1 VAWVAWA
8 AAAWVRSATEVVR
21 SRVARLDALVLTAGI
36 WFLAKFL
43 RYAFPPLFP
52 TLAVEYG
59 VSNADLGVAFTA
71 LMLAYAAM
79 QLPSGVLADR
89 FGGWRVV
96 TAGAVLA
103 ALSSLAI
110 AAPVVLGAPLP
121 FLVLVAAMVVV
132 GVGTGMHK
140 TVAVPLLSRIYT
152 RKTGRALG
160 VLDTFGAFGGVV
172 APVAVVAATT
182 GVLAAVV
189 DWPAVFLA
197 AGLTVLAFAAAFA
210 LRVPARVGAAGDGDP
225 ESGSSLAAY
234 AGLFADRDVAAFVA
248 VTVLFSFTYNG
259 AVAFLPTYLV
269 DAAELSEATAGSLYA
284 ALFAVSVVQVATGGA
299 SDRVGRLP
307 VVGATLALAAV
318 GLAVVVAYP
327 TAPVLLVGAGVVAF
341 GLGSHG
347 FRPVRGAYLVELVP
361 DDVAGGALGVVRTA
375 IMGVGAVAPATVGV
389 LAERFGFQL
398 AFGALL
404 AALVG
409 ALLALAAVVSLAE

>member
-1 VAWVAWA
+1 MGLGSL
-8 AAAWVRSATEVVR
+8 RD
-21 SRVARLDALVLTAGI
+21 RVARLDALALTAAI

-43 RYAFPPLFP
+43 RYLFPPLFP
-52 TLAVEYG
+52 TLTVEYG
-59 VSNADLGVAFTA
+59 VSNAVVGGAFTA

-96 TAGAVLA
+96 AAGAALA
-103 ALSSLAI
+103 AVASLAL
-110 AAPVVLGAPLP
+110 AAPLVTGSRLP
-121 FLVLVAAMVVV
+121 FAVLVAAMVLV

-140 TVAVPLLSRIYT
+140 TVAVPLLSRIYS
-152 RKTGRALG
+152 RRRGRALG

-182 GVLAAVV
+182 GALADAL

-197 AGLTVLAFAAAFA
+197 AGATGFVLAGAFV
-210 LRVPARVGAAGDGDP
+210 LRVPERVGAVGDGDP
-225 ESGSSLAAY
+225 DSATSLSAYVGS
-234 AGLFADRDVAAFVA
+234 FADRDVAAFVA

-269 DAAELSEATAGSLYA
+269 EAGELSTGTAGAVYA
-284 ALFAVSVVQVATGGA
+284 ALFAVSVVQVGTGAA

-307 VVGATLALAAV
+307 VIGGTLALAAAALV
-318 GLAVVVAYP
+318 VVVAVP
-327 TAPVLLVGAGVVAF
+327 TAGVLVVGASVVAF

-375 IMGVGAVAPATVGV
+375 IMGVGAIAPATVGV
-389 LAERFGFQL
+389 LAEAFGFRV
-398 AFGALL
+398 AFAALL

-409 ALLALAAVVSLAE
+409 ALVALAAVAVLSE

>member
-1 VAWVAWA
+1 
-8 AAAWVRSATEVVR
+8 
-21 SRVARLDALVLTAGI
+21 
-36 WFLAKFL
+36 
-43 RYAFPPLFP
+43 
-52 TLAVEYG
+52 
-59 VSNADLGVAFTA
+59 
-71 LMLAYAAM
+71 M
-79 QLPSGVLADR
+79 
-89 FGGWRVV
+89 
-96 TAGAVLA
+96 
-103 ALSSLAI
+103 
-110 AAPVVLGAPLP
+110 
-121 FLVLVAAMVVV
+121 
-132 GVGTGMHK
+132 
-140 TVAVPLLSRIYT
+140 
-152 RKTGRALG
+152 
-160 VLDTFGAFGGVV
+160 LDTFGAFGGVV

-182 GVLAAVV
+182 GALAAVVDLSVVSLSVVV

-197 AGLTVLAFAAAFA
+197 AGLTVLAFAGAFA

-225 ESGSSLAAY
+225 DSGSSLAAY

-269 DAAELSEATAGSLYA
+269 DAGGLSEATAGSLYA
-284 ALFAVSVVQVATGGA
+284 ALFAVSVVQIATGGA

-307 VVGATLALAAV
+307 VLGATLALAAV
-318 GLAVVVAYP
+318 GLAVVVAAP
-327 TAPVLLVGAGVVAF
+327 TAPLPVVGAGVVAF

-389 LAERFGFQL
+389 LAERFDFQL

>member
-1 VAWVAWA
+1 
-8 AAAWVRSATEVVR
+8 
-21 SRVARLDALVLTAGI
+21 
-36 WFLAKFL
+36 
-43 RYAFPPLFP
+43 
-52 TLAVEYG
+52 
-59 VSNADLGVAFTA
+59 
-71 LMLAYAAM
+71 
-79 QLPSGVLADR
+79 
-89 FGGWRVV
+89 
-96 TAGAVLA
+96 
-103 ALSSLAI
+103 
-110 AAPVVLGAPLP
+110 
-121 FLVLVAAMVVV
+121 
-132 GVGTGMHK
+132 
-140 TVAVPLLSRIYT
+140 
-152 RKTGRALG
+152 

-197 AGLTVLAFAAAFA
+197 AGATVLALAVAFA
-210 LRVPARVGAAGDGDP
+210 RRVPARVGTAGDGNP
-225 ESGSSLAAY
+225 ESGSSPAAY

-269 DAAELSEATAGSLYA
+269 DAGGLSEATAGSLYA

-318 GLAVVVAYP
+318 GLAAVVAFP
-327 TAPVLLVGAGVVAF
+327 TAPLLLVGAGVVAF

-398 AFGALL
+398 AFAALL

-409 ALLALAAVVSLAE
+409 ALLALAVVVALAE